1 MADIVEV
8 NVQDGIPGTNG
19 WSPMLRVVPDGER
32 RVVELFD
39 WTGGSGTKPAI
50 TGYLS
55 DTGVTQHI
63 AEATN
68 IRGASGSGGGGSAE
82 WGDISGSIQDQTDLW
97 NELQSKLES
106 IDWDGID
113 GKPDVIASGA
123 TQAAARTSI
132 GLGSAATADITDFAT
147 AAQGAKADTA
157 LQSFTETDPTVPAH
171 VKSISS
177 GDISSWNGK
186 QNELSV
192 PSQEEVEAGTAA
204 TARSI
209 TAQRI
214 RQGANAAIAASN
226 KISSAQEG
234 GVGTVI
240 TNHIAMTQAQYD
252 GLATKNPST
261 VYEIIEE

>member
-1 MADIVEV
+1 MADNVEI
-8 NVQDGIPGTNG
+8 NVYDGIPGTNG

-32 RVVELFD
+32 RVVELFG

-132 GLGSAATADITDFAT
+132 GLGSAAAADSSEFAT
-147 AAQGAKADTA
+147 AAQGALADTA
-157 LQSFTETDPTVPAH
+157 VQPGDLPATPTWTT
-171 VKSISS
+171 IS
-177 GDISSWNGK
+177 GK
-186 QNELSV
+186 PEFVAEGANAAAARTALGL
-192 PSQEEVEAGTAA
+192 GTAA
-204 TARSI
+204 T
-209 TAQRI
+209 TAASAYATAA
-214 RQGANAAIAASN
+214 QGALANTAIQPAAIANMVESQ
-226 KISSAQEG
+226 QEG
-234 GVGTVI
+234 GVGTLIKNIV
-240 TNHIAMTQAQYD
+240 AMTQAQYD
-252 GLATKNPST
+252 GITPKSDT
-261 VYEIIEE
+261 FYIITD